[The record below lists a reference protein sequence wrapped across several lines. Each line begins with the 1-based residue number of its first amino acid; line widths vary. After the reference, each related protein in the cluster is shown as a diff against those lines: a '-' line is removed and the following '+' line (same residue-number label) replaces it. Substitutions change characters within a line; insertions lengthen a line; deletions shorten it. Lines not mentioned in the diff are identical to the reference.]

1 MEREVGGGWG
11 WGTRVNPWLY
21 HSNVGQNSLQI
32 KKKKRQMLRL
42 QSHQSSKQFS
52 ISVIKV
58 GALLKMRD
66 PLFKKHILF
75 SCHVPG
81 TVVDHLGR

>member
-1 MEREVGGGWG
+1 MMIGEDG
-11 WGTRVNPWLY
+11 
-21 HSNVGQNSLQI
+21 S
-32 KKKKRQMLRL
+32 RQMLRL

-81 TVVDHLGR
+81 TVVDRRETHDQDAVLAP